1 MVQGLVAGGSSRQ
14 EVQITSWER
23 MTQPVYTVYP
33 LTVYMVYTVFCG
45 FGIAGLGKLLR
56 IIWFIRFFTVFFTGF
71 CCFVAQ
77 RLESGCRQTQNHK
90 KTSKPYNKP
99 YKPLKGTRFIRFFF
113 FYGFL
118 LFCGSE
124 AGIRMQA
131 DPKPQKN
138 V

>member
-56 IIWFIRFFTVFFTGF
+56 IIWFIRFFTVFLRVFAVLWLRGWNPDAGRPKTTKK
-71 CCFVAQ
+71 
-77 RLESGCRQTQNHK
+77 RLNRIINHI
-90 KTSKPYNKP
+90 N
-99 YKPLKGTRFIRFFF
+99 R
-113 FYGFL
+113 
-118 LFCGSE
+118 
-124 AGIRMQA
+124 
-131 DPKPQKN
+131 
-138 V
+138 